1 MTTISDN
8 AIMVLEKRKEE
19 IKMKITKKLAKE
31 IFMGDFSNVNFE
43 ELTKENKGRVN
54 RFESLEEIEQLYKET
69 LDLPILKKD
78 FEGLRTM
85 ELIKL
90 PNEDYKRSKGHL
102 QTDVLRLERAMDGYR
117 LFLYR
122 DNSKSYINHLDIF
135 LDEHTKKSIIYRIL
149 DNLKTSLY

>member
-1 MTTISDN
+1 
-8 AIMVLEKRKEE
+8 
-19 IKMKITKKLAKE
+19 MKITKKLAKE

-43 ELTKENKGRVN
+43 ELTKDNKGKVN
-54 RFESLEEIEQLYKET
+54 RFESLEEIKRLYMET
-69 LDLPILKKD
+69 LDLPLLEKD
-78 FEGLRTM
+78 FDGLRVM

-122 DNSKSYINHLDIF
+122 DNSKSYINHLEIT
-135 LDEHTKKSIIYRIL
+135 LDEHVKKSIIYRML
-149 DNLKTSLY
+149 DNLKTGLF